1 MLFHSF
7 SSTNLKKIVTVR
19 REGGY
24 TANKTKKEEKKK
36 GKKSVERISVL
47 KISSRKHLKTR
58 KKLRRDLLE
67 GVTGKV

>member
-1 MLFHSF
+1 M
-7 SSTNLKKIVTVR
+7 R
-19 REGGY
+19 REGGD

-58 KKLRRDLLE
+58 KKLRRNLLE